1 MERQSDESLAGSDF
15 LPGFNGAA
23 MQWALW
29 PMQFWLQWQANML
42 KAVAP
47 TTAEWMERRRQ
58 GTEAALHALDR
69 LCACHSAA
77 EASKV
82 QSEWLRTRRSA
93 WKPTC
98 ARLVIQRS
106 GCPRRRQRPVAPLTK
121 AARQLSDVPR
131 PRVEPSRPFRQASPA
146 GAMIA
151 AAGMR
156 LRLKSPPTIFAVRAQ
171 PTG

>member
-82 QSEWLRTRRSA
+82 QSEWLKDEAKRLETDMRAFGNSALRLSEEAAKASRSSHEG
-93 WKPTC
+93 
-98 ARLVIQRS
+98 R
-106 GCPRRRQRPVAPLTK
+106 
-121 AARQLSDVPR
+121 
-131 PRVEPSRPFRQASPA
+131 
-146 GAMIA
+146 A
-151 AAGMR
+151 AA
-156 LRLKSPPTIFAVRAQ
+156 
-171 PTG
+171 